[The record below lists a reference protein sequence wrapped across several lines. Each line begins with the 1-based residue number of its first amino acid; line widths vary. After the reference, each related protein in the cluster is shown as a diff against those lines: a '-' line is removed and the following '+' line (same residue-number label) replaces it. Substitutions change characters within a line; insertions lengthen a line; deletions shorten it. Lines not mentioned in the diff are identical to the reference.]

1 MKSYALVGIV
11 TLLSL
16 LLYFYMGLRVG
27 QGRAKFDVPAPAI
40 QGNPD
45 FERLFRVQANT
56 LEWLPIYLVSLWLFA
71 LYWDSRVAAALGV
84 LWIVGRVL
92 YMTGYSR
99 AAAAR
104 STGFLI
110 QTLATAILLFGALGR
125 LIWLLVTPT
134 AA

>member
-11 TLLSL
+11 TLVSL
-16 LLYFYMGLRVG
+16 LLYFYMSLRVG
-27 QGRAKFDVPAPAI
+27 QGRTKYGVEAPAI
-40 QGNPD
+40 HGHPD
-45 FERLFRVQANT
+45 FERLFRVHANT

-71 LYWDSRVAAALGV
+71 LYWDPSVAAALGV
-84 LWIVGRVL
+84 VWIIGRTL

-99 AAAAR
+99 AAGAR

-110 QTLATAILLFGALGR
+110 QTAATAILLFGALGR
-125 LIWLLVTPT
+125 MAWIMVAPT